1 MAIQSSPI
9 KLEQRTLPGQPAQFS
24 LPRVDENYFEK
35 LAAFGLACLAAAI
48 VGKLT
53 MALLTPKYDKD
64 VYQTPSIK

>member
-1 MAIQSSPI
+1 MAIQSSPV
-9 KLEQRTLPGQPAQFS
+9 KLEKRTLPRQPTPFS

-53 MALLTPKYDKD
+53 MALLTPKHDKD
-64 VYQTPSIK
+64 IHQIP